1 MDVPLLIRMMEYAKE
16 DAETDMDLHA
26 AAENM
31 IELSKEDRTLNMDD
45 YNTIIS
51 PDEEK
56 QLDELVKTV
65 MSKLKK

>member
-31 IELSKEDRTLNMDD
+31 IELSKEDRILNMDD

-51 PDEEK
+51 PDKEK